1 MRRSA
6 FLALMAAVGVLIWGG
21 TGFGYENTNGVG
33 YFALQVPDPSKMVID
48 GLDDDW
54 AWFDPAYIIRSEP
67 GQMSCTLTGV
77 LPSKDDIDI
86 AIKVGWSEPPDNQLY
101 VFVHVTD
108 DTLNIDETKL
118 DAGWKDDDLEVITD
132 ADHSGTFH
140 GPADG
145 GGTRTDMQQWTF
157 HIPTPGGY
165 PQVAYMRYK
174 QIPEMQWA
182 INEGYV
188 KAAVKVWPEAKHLA
202 TNVTCNYEIAM
213 PLWDYY
219 SPDGYDASTRHINK
233 AHDLIGLSITYNE
246 ADSKGRTNQISTH
259 INEKGAHDADYMSEF
274 TFLPIGEY
282 TSPIAVEPS
291 TWGTIK
297 SLLR

>member
-1 MRRSA
+1 MRRSM
-6 FLALMAAVGVLIWGG
+6 FLALVMVVGVLGWSGVG
-21 TGFGYENTNGVG
+21 LGYENANNIG
-33 YFALQVPDPSKMVID
+33 YFALQVPDPTKMVID
-48 GLDDDW
+48 GEDNDW
-54 AWFDPAYIIRSEP
+54 AWYDPAYVITTD
-67 GQMSCTLTGV
+67 QMACTLTGV
-77 LPSKDDIDI
+77 VPPKDDIDI
-86 AIKVGWSEPPDNQLY
+86 AIKVGWSAPPDNRLF
-101 VFVHVTD
+101 VFVRVTD

-118 DAGWKDDDLEVITD
+118 DAGWKDDDLEIITD

-165 PQVAYMRYK
+165 PKVAYMRYK

-182 INEGYV
+182 IEEGYV
-188 KAAVKVWPEAKHLA
+188 QAAVKVEPEAKHLA
-202 TNVTCNYEIAM
+202 TNVTIGYEVAM

-219 SPDGYDASTRHINK
+219 SPDGYDASTRHVNE
-233 AHDLIGLSITYNE
+233 AGQVLGLSITYNE

-259 INEKGAHDADYMSEF
+259 PNEKGAHDADFMSEF
-274 TFLPIGEY
+274 TLLAVGEY
-282 TSPIAVEPS
+282 IPAVESS

-297 SLLR
+297 ALLR